1 MGSSPQ
7 SSVTFSS
14 ASGSG
19 VHAVRAFAARRR
31 QSHGTGEQSF
41 VITAAEAREFELMRA
56 KEEQNKIRQ
65 AASELPEPNQI
76 RVDNYPVLALPPSPQ
91 VPSNRQMLP
100 PSSSFR
106 GGGRGSPP
114 SPYST
119 RGGRGGGR
127 FSN

>member
-14 ASGSG
+14 TGSG
-19 VHAVRAFAARRR
+19 VHAVRAFAARGR
-31 QSHGTGEQSF
+31 QSHGPREQSF
-41 VITAAEAREFELMRA
+41 VITAADMKEFERLRA
-56 KEEQNKIRQ
+56 KEEEDKIRQ
-65 AASELPEPNQI
+65 AASELPEPSQL
-76 RVDNYPVLALPPSPQ
+76 RVDNYPVLALPPSVPS
-91 VPSNRQMLP
+91 PSNRRMLP
-100 PSSSFR
+100 PLSSFR

-127 FSN
+127 PSN

>member
-1 MGSSPQ
+1 MGSSLQ

-14 ASGSG
+14 AGSG

-41 VITAAEAREFELMRA
+41 TMTAAEAREFELFLQA

-91 VPSNRQMLP
+91 TPSNRRMLP
-100 PSSSFR
+100 PSSNFR
-106 GGGRGSPP
+106 GGGRGNFP
-114 SPYST
+114 SPYSA

>member
-1 MGSSPQ
+1 
-7 SSVTFSS
+7 
-14 ASGSG
+14 
-19 VHAVRAFAARRR
+19 
-31 QSHGTGEQSF
+31 
-41 VITAAEAREFELMRA
+41 MRA

-91 VPSNRQMLP
+91 VPSNRRMLP